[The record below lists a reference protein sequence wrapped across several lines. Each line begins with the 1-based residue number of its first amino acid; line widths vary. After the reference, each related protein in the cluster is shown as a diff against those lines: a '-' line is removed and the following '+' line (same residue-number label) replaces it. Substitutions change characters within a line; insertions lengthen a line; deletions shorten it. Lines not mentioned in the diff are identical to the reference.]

1 MNSVEPIEGTRHP
14 RDSDGTR
21 RNIIEVATRHFAEK
35 SFSGARIDEIAA
47 ETATSKRMIYYY
59 FGDKEGLYLAV
70 LEDAYSRIRGIEA
83 TLTLDHLEPE
93 AAFAELV
100 GFTFDYQTAHPDFIR
115 LVMNENILNGV
126 HIAKSKIISDLNVSV
141 IAAMERIYARGL
153 AAGLFRAGLDV
164 IDLHMTISALCFF
177 NVANRATFSHIFQRD
192 MTSPKAAVA
201 RRAVVIDTV
210 LRYLRA

>member
-1 MNSVEPIEGTRHP
+1 MNSIDPADVAKHA
-14 RDSDGTR
+14 RDSDSTR
-21 RNIIEVATRHFAEK
+21 RNIIDVATRHFAAK

-47 ETATSKRMIYYY
+47 ETETSKRMIYYY

-83 TLTLDHLEPE
+83 TLTLDHLAPE

-126 HIAKSKIISDLNVSV
+126 HIAKSQIISDLNVSV
-141 IAAMERIYARGL
+141 IAAMERIYARGR
-153 AAGLFRAGLDV
+153 AAGLFREGIDI

-192 MTSPKAAVA
+192 MTSPAATAA
-201 RRAVVIDTV
+201 RRAVVVDTV